1 MRDIDALITYLATHD
16 AACPECGYS
25 LRALHSEV
33 CPECGLLFAL
43 EKLATES
50 AEVKWQR
57 IKICITVFN
66 VVPIAIS
73 ALFMWLFAIELLS
86 RDVVASIYWA
96 NGFAVH
102 VFLIWLFTARIHRL
116 ILKSL
121 AWAALFNPL
130 SISLCTYC
138 FDLTLIDIIGR
149 PSI

>member
-73 ALFMWLFAIELLS
+73 PFL
-86 RDVVASIYWA
+86 
-96 NGFAVH
+96 H
-102 VFLIWLFTARIHRL
+102 V
-116 ILKSL
+116 
-121 AWAALFNPL
+121 
-130 SISLCTYC
+130 
-138 FDLTLIDIIGR
+138 
-149 PSI
+149 